1 MSSASNPVSQP
12 GVSALDVERRELRTQ
27 EQKAHEP
34 SMEEIL
40 ASIRRIIADDKAL
53 PIARKGATSL
63 LSEKAQHLA
72 AMQNLAHA
80 GTDKASTDSKT
91 ELLTPAPGIASP
103 QILSPSSHSL
113 SVPAQPVPA
122 QPVPAH
128 PVPASEPAA
137 LASPVPETIS
147 AAIEPPAS
155 EFPALAPAMPESQ
168 PGITGE
174 HRVPVHDE
182 AFQFESEESDAIFDL
197 AQMPQLRAVQTPR
210 VPTGADTA
218 AALGLNAILQ
228 GGEQAFAP
236 NALANA
242 APSTGGEP
250 LASPFTDASV
260 ASSFDALSKSM
271 MLNNKTLIEDLTRE
285 MLRPM
290 LKSWLDDNLPVMVE
304 RLVRAEIERVARG
317 GRG

>member
-12 GVSALDVERRELRTQ
+12 VVSPLDVERRELRTQ

-80 GTDKASTDSKT
+80 GSDKAGSDKASSDKPSSAAVS
-91 ELLTPAPGIASP
+91 ESSTPAPQVVAP
-103 QILSPSSHSL
+103 QILPSPAL
-113 SVPAQPVPA
+113 SQPASGTDVAAPASPALGSVSAALEPLILDAPAQTAAEPPQDQSGV
-122 QPVPAH
+122 H
-128 PVPASEPAA
+128 PVLAGDDAA
-137 LASPVPETIS
+137 
-147 AAIEPPAS
+147 
-155 EFPALAPAMPESQ
+155 F
-168 PGITGE
+168 GFDGE
-174 HRVPVHDE
+174 E
-182 AFQFESEESDAIFDL
+182 ADAIFDL
-197 AQMPQLRAVQTPR
+197 AQMPQLRATQPARVQG
-210 VPTGADTA
+210 GADA
-218 AALGLNAILQ
+218 AAMGLNAILQ
-228 GGEQAFAP
+228 GNETAFASQS
-236 NALANA
+236 LANA
-242 APSTGGEP
+242 TAAPGAEP